1 MKILVILSLIV
12 LVSCSP
18 TEVPSEKL
26 VERGG
31 ITYLINSQTPFSG
44 RSVSYYENGQV
55 KGKINY
61 KNGKPDGFFEHY
73 YENGQ
78 LNIKGNQKDGEPDG
92 LWESYYDN
100 GQLMIKVNYNK
111 DGKEDGLWESYYE
124 NGQLTIK
131 GNYKDGKEDGLW
143 R

>member
-44 RSVSYYENGQV
+44 RSVSYYENGQLTF
-55 KGKINY
+55 KGNFKD
-61 KNGKPDGFFEHY
+61 GKPDGLSETY

-78 LNIKGNQKDGEPDG
+78 L
-92 LWESYYDN
+92 W
-100 GQLMIKVNYNK
+100 
-111 DGKEDGLWESYYE
+111 
-124 NGQLTIK
+124 IK
-131 GNYKDGKEDGLW
+131 GNYKDGKKDGLEEW
-143 R
+143 YYENGQLTQRANYKDGKLFLW

>member
-18 TEVPSEKL
+18 AEVPSEKL

-44 RSVSYYENGQV
+44 RSVSY
-55 KGKINY
+55 
-61 KNGKPDGFFEHY
+61 H
-73 YENGQ
+73 ENGQ
-78 LNIKGNQKDGEPDG
+78 LKEKGNFKDGRKEG
-92 LWESYYDN
+92 LWEN
-100 GQLMIKVNYNK
+100 
-111 DGKEDGLWESYYE
+111 YYE

-131 GNYKDGKEDGLW
+131 GNYKDEKEDGLW
-143 R
+143 EQYHENGQLASKGNLRDGKPL

>member
-1 MKILVILSLIV
+1 MKILVILSLMV

-44 RSVSYYENGQV
+44 RSVSYYENGQ
-55 KGKINY
+55 
-61 KNGKPDGFFEHY
+61 
-73 YENGQ
+73 
-78 LNIKGNQKDGEPDG
+78 
-92 LWESYYDN
+92 
-100 GQLMIKVNYNK
+100 
-111 DGKEDGLWESYYE
+111 
-124 NGQLTIK
+124 LTFK

>member
-44 RSVSYYENGQV
+44 RSVSYYENGEVEFKRHYQ
-55 KGKINY
+55 
-61 KNGKPDGFFEHY
+61 DGQLIGIWERY

-78 LNIKGNQKDGEPDG
+78 VKGK
-92 LWESYYDN
+92 
-100 GQLMIKVNYNK
+100 
-111 DGKEDGLWESYYE
+111 
-124 NGQLTIK
+124 T
-131 GNYKDGKEDGLW
+131 NYKNGKEDGLW

>member
-44 RSVSYYENGQV
+44 RSVSYYENGQLEF
-55 KGKINY
+55 KI
-61 KNGKPDGFFEHY
+61 
-73 YENGQ
+73 
-78 LNIKGNQKDGEPDG
+78 
-92 LWESYYDN
+92 
-100 GQLMIKVNYNK
+100 
-111 DGKEDGLWESYYE
+111 
-124 NGQLTIK
+124 
-131 GNYKDGKEDGLW
+131 NYKDGKENGLWEEYHENGQLRERGNFKDGKRDGLW
-143 R
+143 EGYHENGRLEFKRKYRNGKLL

>member
-31 ITYLINSQTPFSG
+31 IIYLINSQTPFSG

-55 KGKINY
+55 KEKINY
-61 KNGKPDGFFEHY
+61 KNGKPDGLEEWY

-78 LNIKGNQKDGEPDG
+78 LER
-92 LWESYYDN
+92 
-100 GQLMIKVNYNK
+100 KV
-111 DGKEDGLWESYYE
+111 
-124 NGQLTIK
+124 
-131 GNYKDGKEDGLW
+131 NYKDGKKDGLEEW
-143 R
+143 YDENGLLEIRKNYKDGKLL

>member
-44 RSVSYYENGQV
+44 RSVSYYESGEVEFKRHYQDGQLIGIRERYYENGQV
-55 KGKINY
+55 KGKTNY
-61 KNGKPDGFFEHY
+61 KNGK
-73 YENGQ
+73 
-78 LNIKGNQKDGEPDG
+78 
-92 LWESYYDN
+92 
-100 GQLMIKVNYNK
+100 
-111 DGKEDGLWESYYE
+111 EDGL
-124 NGQLTIK
+124 
-131 GNYKDGKEDGLW
+131 
-143 R
+143 